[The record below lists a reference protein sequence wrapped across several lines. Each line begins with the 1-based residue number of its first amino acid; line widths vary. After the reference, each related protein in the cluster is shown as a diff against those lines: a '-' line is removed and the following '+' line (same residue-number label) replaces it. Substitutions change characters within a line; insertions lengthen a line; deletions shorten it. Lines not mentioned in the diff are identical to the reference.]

1 MTDLTTQLAL
11 KARIP
16 RTWPAFFAR
25 HGNFTPTQLAAMPAL
40 LDGQNV
46 IVCAPT
52 ASGKTEAAI
61 APLIERHCPPDR
73 PAHGPRILYL
83 TPTRALV
90 NDLAQRLAHPLESL
104 GLALAVKTR
113 DLNTFRPAHPPDV
126 LITTPESADS
136 TLAAQAKVFAGL
148 RAIVLDELHLFDGT
162 PRGDQLRVILNRI
175 RRVRAYAFERGDA
188 PDVALQYAAL
198 SATIAAPEAAARYFD
213 GAQAITIPGAR
224 AIEAE
229 SLPLAPDSADELLAY
244 LATFRARGWRKAL
257 AFCNSR
263 AEVEAYAATVRMRSP
278 FGGAVCV
285 HYSNIEANRRRE
297 IERQFAETDA
307 AICFASSTLE
317 LGIDIGDIDVVILIG
332 PPGSRSSFVQRIGR
346 GNRRGGVTRVA
357 CCYRSPLERLLFDAL
372 IHDRPTTEDGRS
384 PYIDLPSSILDPRSS
399 DFVSNDPLTPSLTHF
414 RPAVAVQQIFSL
426 IKQSKTAAVRLAEL
440 ASLFANMLSPAD
452 LQAILG
458 TLQLRGYLKIGR
470 PGEWRAGDRLN
481 ELFDRQT
488 GAQPDISVYSNVQGS
503 NMRQIEIRDQHTQRT
518 VARVD
523 ALWLSRETLTLEGRP
538 VSVEWCDGEAL
549 WVASYQG
556 SNLTDRL
563 VYRSAR
569 QLLSYDLARL
579 LPARLG
585 LPPGAAPFVAA
596 PVGWYWFHWM
606 GDLYGRAALE
616 LLRYRVAAEE
626 TAQPGLCLR
635 LPDPPQ
641 APPAWSEEQ
650 VIQYLQDNYRRFEPL
665 LALGPFQHLLPP
677 QLRRRAVVEQFDV
690 PLFLEAITALQ
701 PLVAP
706 EALAEDLIELLNAD
720 QGSREA

>member
-90 NDLAQRLAHPLESL
+90 NDLAERLAHPLDSL

-136 TLAAQAKVFAGL
+136 TLAAQARVFAGL
-148 RAIVLDELHLFDGT
+148 RALVLDELHLFDGT

-188 PDVALQYAAL
+188 PDATLQYAAL
-198 SATIAAPEAAARYFD
+198 SATIAAPEAATRYFD

-244 LATFRARGWRKAL
+244 LTTFRARGWRKAL

-263 AEVEAYAATVRMRSP
+263 AEVEAYAATVRTRSP

-346 GNRRGGVTRVA
+346 GNRRGGMTRVA

-372 IHDRPTTEDGRS
+372 IHDDRTGTIDRAPTTDDHS
-384 PYIDLPSSILDPRSS
+384 PA
-399 DFVSNDPLTPSLTHF
+399 HF

-440 ASLFANMLSPAD
+440 ASLFANMLSAAD

-458 TLQLRGYLKIGR
+458 ALQLRGYLKIGR

-488 GAQPDISVYSNVQGS
+488 GAQPEISVYSNVQGS

-596 PVGWYWFHWM
+596 PQGWYWFHWM

-701 PLVAP
+701 PLAAP